1 MFTLIGIPSVRES
14 GMQIIILYAD
24 RLTNLLFTIAEISK
38 VEAPKRFEIVE
49 LMSVNLSKR

>member
-1 MFTLIGIPSVRES
+1 MFTLVGVPSVRES

-24 RLTNLLFTIAEISK
+24 GLTNLLFPIAEISK